1 MDEYTADKTI
11 LDKLIAVTDVG
22 FAAVYKSNRTNNDLD
37 HDLDLFIS
45 HHRFFYF
52 MTQLYYFNNKQRKV
66 LWSLDFENLNEVKWC
81 AIWFWILEIKTRLYM
96 VSCRFELLWF
106 GFSVVT
112 HLLAS
117 KRSIKKGVRHGNV
130 TKVLM
135 FLVSLSITGE
145 NDTFISI

>member
-1 MDEYTADKTI
+1 MRFESKLWLFNEAMGKVRILQCMIWFKFEEDSYSLLCYYNQSFLQLLLPLLTVQECFLLDEYTADKTI

-66 LWSLDFENLNEVKWC
+66 IWSLDFEN
-81 AIWFWILEIKTRLYM
+81 
-96 VSCRFELLWF
+96 
-106 GFSVVT
+106 
-112 HLLAS
+112 
-117 KRSIKKGVRHGNV
+117 
-130 TKVLM
+130 
-135 FLVSLSITGE
+135 
-145 NDTFISI
+145 